1 MKVREI
7 LRRKGDHVISVS
19 PDATVLEA
27 LKLMA
32 EKNVGGLLVIKN
44 EEVMGIF
51 TERDYARK
59 IILKGKSS
67 SDSKVS
73 DVMVTQLITVSPEND
88 TNDCMQLM
96 THKIIRHLPVMEEGR
111 LAGLISIGDVV
122 KSVIEEQQNVIEHLE
137 HYISGAGPSQS
148 T

>member
-1 MKVREI
+1 MKVKDI
-7 LRRKGDHVISVS
+7 LKGKGGNIISVS
-19 PDATVLEA
+19 PSTTVLEA

-32 EKNVGGLLVIKN
+32 DKNIGGVLVM
-44 EEVMGIF
+44 EEQKLVGIF

-67 SDSKVS
+67 AEARISE
-73 DVMVTQLITVSPEND
+73 VMVSKLITITPDHD
-88 TNDCMQLM
+88 TAQCMQLM
-96 THKIIRHLPVMEEGR
+96 TDKTIRHLPVLDNEKVVGV
-111 LAGLISIGDVV
+111 ISIGDVV

-137 HYISGAGPSQS
+137 QYIAG